1 MPVDQLKDAYSSRL
15 GHKCAIERFLV
26 VGEGGLA
33 ATLKRIPHV
42 VTLEQNNDGV
52 AVLKATLPSGT
63 TKEELIAA
71 DHQYRRQL
79 AQKNAAA
86 AKAKA
91 AASAA
96 PKAPA
101 PAAAGGATV
110 SAEAPTT
117 QTTALTPESGAAAS
131 VARARPAAEPAAGEK
146 DAKKP
151 RSEEQDTLARML
163 VQGVVRVLQNRVS
176 EGRGPAPVA
185 SLEEEF
191 KALWKVPF
199 NLQQA
204 GETDAVSFLKKWS
217 NKVEVS
223 KGPDGAFMVQ
233 LAKKGADKAKA
244 GAASAAEPSPPA
256 KAAAAA
262 TAASAGT
269 TAVPAGAAAAAEAAA
284 AEAAEML
291 TKMHDM
297 VRRQEELVGSLRRL
311 SAELK
316 G

>member
-1 MPVDQLKDAYSSRL
+1 P
-15 GHKCAIERFLV
+15 
-26 VGEGGLA
+26 
-33 ATLKRIPHV
+33 
-42 VTLEQNNDGV
+42 
-52 AVLKATLPSGT
+52 
-63 TKEELIAA
+63 
-71 DHQYRRQL
+71 
-79 AQKNAAA
+79 
-86 AKAKA
+86 
-91 AASAA
+91 SAA
-96 PKAPA
+96 R
-101 PAAAGGATV
+101 
-110 SAEAPTT
+110 S
-117 QTTALTPESGAAAS
+117 
-131 VARARPAAEPAAGEK
+131 RPASEPAAGER

-151 RSEEQDTLARML
+151 RSDEQDTLARML

-204 GETDAVSFLKKWS
+204 GETDAVSFLRKWS

-223 KGPDGAFMVQ
+223 KGPDGAFVVQ

-244 GAASAAEPSPPA
+244 GAAAAEAPPPA

-262 TAASAGT
+262 
-269 TAVPAGAAAAAEAAA
+269 AVGK
-284 AEAAEML
+284 EML

-297 VRRQEELVGSLRRL
+297 VRRQEELVSTLRKL